1 MRAVLAAHAR
11 ARAGRGH
18 EPGIDM
24 GATQSLFEDLKLMFG
39 FTVTRSRRRRL
50 DERRL
55 LERPAPAAVETVEYG
70 DLDGMGDLKRNN

>member
-11 ARAGRGH
+11 ARAGRGY

-55 LERPAPAAVETVEYG
+55 LELPAPAAVETVEYG